1 MKLFKEMKWDA
12 LLTGVLYVLLGIV
25 ALVLP
30 LVFVLHTVL
39 RNHFAVALHVAMFVV
54 GTLFVTN
61 IRVKKPRN
69 STLAVLV
76 GVVALAILKIFHI
89 F

>member
-30 LVFVLHTVL
+30 ET
-39 RNHFAVALHVAMFVV
+39 
-54 GTLFVTN
+54 
-61 IRVKKPRN
+61 IREIPDG
-69 STLAVLV
+69 LLMYCQ
-76 GVVALAILKIFHI
+76 
-89 F
+89 

>member
-30 LVFVLHTVL
+30 ET
-39 RNHFAVALHVAMFVV
+39 MEK
-54 GTLFVTN
+54 TLGYL
-61 IRVKKPRN
+61 
-69 STLAVLV
+69 LAVP
-76 GVVALAILKIFHI
+76 
-89 F
+89 